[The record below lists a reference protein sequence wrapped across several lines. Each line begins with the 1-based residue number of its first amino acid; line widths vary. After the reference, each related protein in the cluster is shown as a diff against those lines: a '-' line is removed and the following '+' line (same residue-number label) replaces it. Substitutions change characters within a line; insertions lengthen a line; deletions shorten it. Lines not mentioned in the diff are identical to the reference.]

1 MFIDATNYSFHY
13 ATGHAELTSAFEIL
27 NIYLQL

>member
-13 ATGHAELTSAFEIL
+13 ATGHTELTSAFEIL
-27 NIYLQL
+27 